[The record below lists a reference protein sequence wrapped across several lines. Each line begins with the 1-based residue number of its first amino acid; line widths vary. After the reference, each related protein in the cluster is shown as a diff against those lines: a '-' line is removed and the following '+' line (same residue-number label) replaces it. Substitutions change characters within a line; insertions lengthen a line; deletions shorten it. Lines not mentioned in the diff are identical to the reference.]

1 MEIYLNVS
9 GTLATIKAKQFKF
22 PIDSKGEIWNI
33 SSNGTQFEDYS
44 RVTQTYFVEAGMNP

>member
-44 RVTQTYFVEAGMNP
+44 RVTQTYFVEAGMNL